1 MVFLKFGTLPLNLS
15 DPYLDRIS
23 SRERDEWL
31 SSAMCRQIA
40 FVRFTVPFWRDR
52 LSAVNDRDIAT
63 LADIC
68 RIPILTKEELRG
80 ALPAAL
86 LPMHTLLDL
95 RINRWTSGTSGP
107 PTVNFW
113 SETDWAALVAST
125 SRMLERQ
132 APMRAPVAFNVYSQS
147 HVTGPLYSAALRQIG
162 GVVYERSHHPED
174 IFSTLNQADLFE
186 FDTLVLP
193 ARATR
198 GKGIGLVDLLEQD
211 SKFLKRHKVRW
222 WIGSSGTFDQQIVS
236 KACDQGVEIAS
247 NLYGSSEFALFAIS
261 CPEKDGDFH
270 VAQGH
275 VLAEVVDDSGN
286 AVREGESG
294 KIVVTHLCGMD
305 TKGQDVAHTG
315 TQIIRLAAGDCAK
328 IHYDPCSC
336 GLTTPRLRE
345 IQRIQAA
352 A

>member
-1 MVFLKFGTLPLNLS
+1 LPLNLS
-15 DPYLDRIS
+15 DPSLDRIS
-23 SRERDEWL
+23 ARERDAWL
-31 SSAMCRQIA
+31 SSAVRRQIA
-40 FVRFTVPFWRDR
+40 LARVDVPFWRDR
-52 LSAVNDRDIAT
+52 LVAVKDDDIAT
-63 LADIC
+63 LVDLC
-68 RIPILTKEELRG
+68 KIPILTKEELRA

-86 LPMHTLLDL
+86 LPMRTRSDL

-132 APMRAPVAFNVYSQS
+132 APMRAPVAFNAYSQS
-147 HVTGPLYSAALRQIG
+147 HVTGPLYSAALRRIG

-174 IFSTLNQADLFE
+174 VFSTLNQADLFE

-193 ARATR
+193 ARAMR
-198 GKGIGLVDLLEQD
+198 GKGFGLFDLLEQD
-211 SKFLKRHKVRW
+211 SKFLRRHKVRW
-222 WIGSSGTFDQQIVS
+222 WIGSSGTFGHQSVLR
-236 KACDQGVEIAS
+236 ARDQGVEIAS

-261 CPEKDGDFH
+261 CPKKHGEFH
-270 VAQGH
+270 IAQGH
-275 VLAEVVDDSGN
+275 VLAEVVDGSGN
-286 AVREGESG
+286 AVGEGESG

-305 TKGQDVAHTG
+305 SEGQDVAHTG
-315 TQIIRLAAGDCAK
+315 TQIIRLAAGDGAT

-345 IQRIQAA
+345 IRRIQAA